1 MSGNTNPIFS
11 KVGKIGSTTLTAAN
25 VKSDG
30 SGSIGTDMFLA
41 FQADITN
48 GSYVQKIRFIATAT
62 AAATATTATT
72 LRIYISTVDTGAAS
86 SANTYLWS
94 ELSVPSVSADHST
107 NSTNYYEMP
116 MGFALPP
123 DNTILVTT
131 HLAPAASTA
140 WRATVIGG
148 DY

>member
-1 MSGNTNPIFS
+1 MANIDPIFS
-11 KVGKIGSTTLTAAN
+11 KVGKVGSVTMTAAN

-30 SGSIGTDMFLA
+30 DGTVGSTIFLA
-41 FQADITN
+41 FQADATN
-48 GSYVQKIRFIATAT
+48 GSYVQKLRFIATAT
-62 AAATATTATT
+62 AAATTTTPTT
-72 LRIYISTVDTGAAS
+72 LRIFLSTIDTGATT
-86 SANTYLWS
+86 SANTYLWA
-94 ELSVPSVSADHST
+94 EVSVPAVVAAHST

-140 WRATVIGG
+140 WRAVVIGG